1 MEAQEIVQDQTS
13 INQTLPESSSPSP
26 VEPESAEAA
35 PEKSLKE
42 KIGEVAAA
50 AKGAKTAQDPTKV
63 VAPQFVPNYKFKA
76 LDKEHEIPE
85 SLRAAIKDA
94 DTEKQ
99 VRELMLKAIGMDH
112 IKPKYQETRQKYE
125 EVNTAYQGITKQ
137 ISDLRA
143 DYQKGDMASFF
154 EKLQIPEE
162 KILQYAVQLVQNKEL
177 PPEQQ
182 QMLAARRDAEKRA
195 QQLEVQNYQLSEQTM
210 AHAVEAKRWQLDTV
224 MQRPDVSN
232 YAEAYDKARGKPG
245 SFRDVV
251 IRTGEAAFH
260 TRQKDISPEEAIKE
274 AMDMLGGAYRAQQ
287 AMAEPVQQQ
296 VQQPVAKKP
305 VVIPNVQ
312 GRSSTSPTKKQLT
325 SLDDLRKFAKDKYAP
340 TK

>member
-1 MEAQEIVQDQTS
+1 M
-13 INQTLPESSSPSP
+13 
-26 VEPESAEAA
+26 A
-35 PEKSLKE
+35 P
-42 KIGEVAAA
+42 A
-50 AKGAKTAQDPTKV
+50 
-63 VAPQFVPNYKFKA
+63 FVPNYKFKA

-195 QQLEVQNYQLSEQTM
+195 QQLETQNYQLSEQTM

-224 MQRPDVSN
+224 MQRPDVSK
-232 YAEAYDKARGKPG
+232 YAEAYDRAQGKPG
-245 SFRDVV
+245 SFRDIV

-260 TRQKDISPEEAIKE
+260 TRQKDLNPEEAIKE
-274 AMDMLGGAYRAQQ
+274 AMDMLGGAYRNQQVAGAQQ
-287 AMAEPVQQQ
+287 VEQPAMQPQ
-296 VQQPVAKKP
+296 VVAPKKP

-312 GRSSTSPTKKQLT
+312 GRSSASPMKKQLT
-325 SLDDLRKFAKDKYAP
+325 SLDDLRKFAKDKYAQQ
-340 TK
+340 K